1 METFKV
7 QISPGF
13 LSSDIIQETYNSNS
27 FGVYSGMSYIL
38 SGGTNGG
45 SLLTGL
51 TIPVLLKQDFQDVG
65 YYSVFD
71 GNVAQI
77 NVSENFIFIKNPDN
91 SNLNSIRVYNTS
103 ENSNIN
109 YLTTSFFQISWGDGS
124 AIEVLDSTNEYFDHN
139 YANDGTY
146 TITLIHFTS
155 FGQIVVEKDITLP
168 YGVTDVSNPY
178 GTVQF
183 QNLQNSWSTTPS
195 EINFYTSADTT
206 TEAEVQIVSLPYLVT
221 GYTKSKLGDIKTY
234 GGFPSVGTD
243 VPIDGGGTGRLTD
256 ITSTYTAYTIN
267 DLDYIDYSDR
277 TSIFRYYSSGLTES
291 QVEYLPIVKN
301 EVYLNI
307 IDQAQ
312 LLSNVFVERG
322 KNSAMENFRRI
333 GEVRTID
340 ALEEYGYK
348 FFNVIKTQF

>member
-1 METFKV
+1 MENFKI

-38 SGGTNGG
+38 SGGTNGT

-51 TIPVLLKQDFQDVG
+51 TVPVLLKQDFQDVG

-103 ENSNIN
+103 ENSNIT
-109 YLTTSFFQISWGDGS
+109 YLSTSFFQISWGDGT
-124 AIEVLDSTNEYFDHN
+124 AIEILDSTNQYFDHN
-139 YANDGTY
+139 YANDGVY
-146 TITLIHFTS
+146 TIVLTHITS
-155 FGQIVVEKDITLP
+155 FGQIVVEKEITLP
-168 YGVTDVSNPY
+168 YGITQIDNIY
-178 GTVQF
+178 GTVTF
-183 QNLQNSWSTTPS
+183 QNQTGTWSNGPS
-195 EINFYTSADTT
+195 QMNFYTSVDTT
-206 TEAEVQIVSLPYLVT
+206 LDSEVQIVSLPYLVS

-234 GGFPSVGTD
+234 GGFPQVGTS
-243 VPIDGGGTGRLTD
+243 VPIDGGGTGR
-256 ITSTYTAYTIN
+256 ITNSTTSYTAYTIN
-267 DLDYIDYSDR
+267 DLEYIDYSDGK
-277 TSIFRYYSSGLTES
+277 SIFKFYSSGLTEND
-291 QVEYLPIVKN
+291 VEYLPIVKS

-312 LLSNVFVERG
+312 ILSNVFVERG
-322 KNSAMENFRRI
+322 KNSALENFRRI
-333 GEVRTID
+333 GEVRTLD